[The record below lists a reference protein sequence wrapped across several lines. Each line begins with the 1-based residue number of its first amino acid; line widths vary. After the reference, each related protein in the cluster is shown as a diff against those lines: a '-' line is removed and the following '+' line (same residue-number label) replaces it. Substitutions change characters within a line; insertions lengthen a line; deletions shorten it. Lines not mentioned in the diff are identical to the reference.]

1 MAGYT
6 GDGYLSI
13 KGMKM
18 FRLAALAFL
27 TLSCFAVEANDVTD
41 AINNASKHYQAGELT
56 QAAAQLDYAATLIR
70 QQKAAEVVKAFPDAP
85 TGWQARDA
93 DTNVAAGA
101 VLGGGI
107 SVSRNYYNDQ
117 HSIDIEMLLDS
128 PMLQAFT
135 AMLSNPSVIVMSGG
149 KLVKVQGLNA
159 VQKTEGDQFEL
170 QFVTHSNAMITL
182 RGDTAAQSV
191 IEQLANAIN
200 LKQL

>member
-27 TLSCFAVEANDVTD
+27 TLSSFAVEANDVTD
-41 AINNASKHYQAGELT
+41 AINNASKQYQAGELS

-85 TGWQARDA
+85 TGWQGRDA

-101 VLGGGI
+101 VLGGI
-107 SVSRNYYNDQ
+107 NVSRNYYNDQ

-170 QFVTHSNAMITL
+170 QFVTNSNAMITL